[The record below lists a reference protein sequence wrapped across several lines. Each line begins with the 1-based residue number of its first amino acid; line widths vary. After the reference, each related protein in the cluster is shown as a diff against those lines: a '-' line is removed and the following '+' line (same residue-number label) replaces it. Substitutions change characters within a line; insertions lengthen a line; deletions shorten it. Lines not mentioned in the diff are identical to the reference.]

1 MLELAGVMVR
11 SAIVV
16 CPCAPKNAT
25 VLEAIKDELASPV
38 LRILDSFCAR
48 RHRFCAWP
56 GRGMATRPN
65 KEWNLERW

>member
-1 MLELAGVMVR
+1 MPELAGVMVR

-38 LRILDSFCAR
+38 LRILDRFCAR
-48 RHRFCAWP
+48 RLQRDA
-56 GRGMATRPN
+56 GRGMA
-65 KEWNLERW
+65 